1 MKRVEIV
8 ANQSVQEELITA
20 LEAGIPGL
28 CYTVIPVAHGRGPD
42 DWKLGTVTWPEEN
55 FVLFTYQEER
65 NAAEVARIVRDLKK
79 QYPKEGVK
87 VWTVTAD

>member
-8 ANQSVQEELITA
+8 ANQSVQEELIAA
-20 LEAGIPGL
+20 LETGIPKL
-28 CYTVIPVAHGRGPD
+28 CYTVIPAAHGRGPG
-42 DWKLGTVTWPEEN
+42 DWKLGSVVWPEEN
-55 FVLFTYQEER
+55 FVLFTYQDEA
-65 NAAEVARIVRDLKK
+65 NAAEVVRIVGDLKK